1 MGIFQKIRT
10 YFVFEKNETE
20 GKDSNLLRRKR
31 NRTAEDLDEFEE
43 RFNIRLNDLER
54 RITILENHNINNRI
68 YSYKVIDPD
77 LRGIINCPKEVKN
90 LIIDLVFLN
99 NGSKNWPENTKLR
112 IDRNGTNFR
121 TNLTE
126 VNLGTLQVGQQKNI
140 KIDADIIDKL
150 EENKYRFALDFC
162 VNDREYGNKI
172 YINFQIIDDKISD
185 MRDIYEISED
195 IASNTCIM
203 KELKNNNGNFAKA
216 YNNIIN
222 RAVNNAKKKKNDKK
236 NN

>member
-1 MGIFQKIRT
+1 MGIFQKIRS
-10 YFVFEKNETE
+10 YFVYEKNETE

-54 RITILENHNINNRI
+54 RITILENNNINNRI

-77 LRGIINCPKEVKN
+77 LRGIINCPKEVQN

-172 YINFQIIDDKISD
+172 YINPIK
-185 MRDIYEISED
+185 
-195 IASNTCIM
+195 C
-203 KELKNNNGNFAKA
+203 
-216 YNNIIN
+216 IIN
-222 RAVNNAKKKKNDKK
+222 
-236 NN
+236 

>member
-1 MGIFQKIRT
+1 MGIFQKILS
-10 YFVFEKNETE
+10 YFVYEKTETE

-54 RITILENHNINNRI
+54 RITILENNHNNRI

-77 LRGIINCPKEVKN
+77 LRGIINCPKEVQN

>member
-1 MGIFQKIRT
+1 MGIFQKILS
-10 YFVFEKNETE
+10 YFVYEKTETE

-54 RITILENHNINNRI
+54 RITILENNNINNRI

>member
-1 MGIFQKIRT
+1 MGIFQKIRS
-10 YFVFEKNETE
+10 YFVYEKNETE

-54 RITILENHNINNRI
+54 RITILENNNINNRI
-68 YSYKVIDPD
+68 YSQ
-77 LRGIINCPKEVKN
+77 N

-126 VNLGTLQVGQQKNI
+126 INLGTLQVGQQKNI
-140 KIDADIIDKL
+140 KIDADIVDKL

-162 VNDREYGNKI
+162 VNDREFGNKI
-172 YINFQIIDDKISD
+172 YINFQIIED
-185 MRDIYEISED
+185 EISED

-222 RAVNNAKKKKNDKK
+222 KSVNNAKKKKNDKK